1 MLLKDAQFSEIALCC
16 QNSAIGKRLPNALY
30 IHCSAIATLDPLL
43 QNYERQAR
51 IAQEIT
57 GATLVKFSTDKPKIS
72 YLFYPDFDRDPH
84 PALQLSIVVD
94 MTTQQTSC
102 WDYATSD
109 NPPILHRKETFVT
122 SNYPYYSKFAH
133 LTELEAR
140 LGLLDNS
147 KAIGTRLE
155 WQQRLDRYRI
165 AFEGHCLVCSID
177 ETATR
182 SVSIDRHKA
191 ALARKTLSR
200 PVRLA
205 LEAGLFVP
213 ETTFFD
219 YGCGYGG
226 DVQRIA
232 ERGYQSSGWD
242 PYYRN
247 DILCTPAEIVNLGY
261 IINVIEDLEERRQAL
276 VKAWELTRQVLIVAA
291 QVLIDDRDRGVV
303 VYSDGIITKRNT
315 FQKYYQQE
323 ELKSYIDR
331 VLNVDAIP
339 VGLGIYLIFRDENKA
354 ESFKLSRFR
363 SRASTPRIQK
373 LVRRFEDYED
383 LLAPLMEFITQRG
396 RLPVKGELANELE
409 IKQEFRTFHNAYKV
423 ILQVTDER
431 EWDAI
436 AEQRRQDILL
446 YLALTRF
453 DRRPT
458 LRELSFTIREDI
470 KALFG
475 HYNFACQLA
484 DNMLFSLRNLSNI
497 AKLARSSIGKSLRN
511 SLAVHI
517 SALENLPPLLRLYE
531 GCVSRTIGRLEEA
544 NVIRFFFDRP
554 RIRYLVY
561 PDFDASPHPILAS
574 SMEISLEDLNVSYRD
589 FSDEEN
595 PPILHE
601 KNKLVSFD
609 HPLHEKFAKLTRQEK
624 DWGLLE
630 NLGAINRLQGW
641 LQCLEEHCATI
652 EKNRVCWRKDADPY
666 KVKLLRS
673 QINARKKK
681 QTH

>member
-16 QNSAIGKRLPNALY
+16 QNSAIGKHLPNALY
-30 IHCSAIATLDPLL
+30 VHSSAIATLDPLL

-51 IAQEIT
+51 ISENLT

-94 MTTQQTSC
+94 MTTRQASC
-102 WDYATSD
+102 WDYANSD

-122 SNYPYYSKFAH
+122 SDYPYYSEFAH

-140 LGLLDNS
+140 LGLLENTR
-147 KAIGTRLE
+147 AIGTRLE

-165 AFEGHCLVCSID
+165 LFEGHCLVCSLD
-177 ETATR
+177 ESSTR
-182 SVSIDRHKA
+182 SVAIDRHKA
-191 ALARKTLSR
+191 ALARKSLSR

-205 LEAGLFVP
+205 IEAGLFVP

-232 ERGYQSSGWD
+232 ERGYQSAGWD
-242 PYYRN
+242 PYYCS
-247 DILCTPAEIVNLGY
+247 DAPCTPADIVNLGY
-261 IINVIEDLEERRQAL
+261 IINVIEDLEERRQAMIN
-276 VKAWELTRQVLIVAA
+276 AWELTRQVLIVAA
-291 QVLIDDRDRGVV
+291 QVLIDDRDRGVI
-303 VYSDGIITKRNT
+303 VYGDGIITNRNT

-323 ELKSYIDR
+323 ELKGYIDR

-339 VGLGIYLIFRDENKA
+339 IGLGIYLVFRDENKA
-354 ESFKLSRFR
+354 ENFKLSRFR
-363 SRASTPRIQK
+363 SRASTPRIHK

-396 RLPVKGELANELE
+396 RLPVKGELVNELE
-409 IKQEFRTFHNAYKV
+409 IKQEFRTFYRAYQV

-458 LRELSFTIREDI
+458 LRELSFTLREDL

-484 DNMLFSLRNLSNI
+484 DNMLFSLKNLSNI
-497 AKLARSSIGKSLRN
+497 AKLARSSSIGKNLRN
-511 SLAVHI
+511 SLVIHI
-517 SALENLPPLLRLYE
+517 SALEKLPSLLRLYE
-531 GCVSRTIGRLEEA
+531 SCVSRTVGRLEEA
-544 NVIRFFFDRP
+544 NAIQLFFDRP
-554 RIRYLVY
+554 RIRYLIY
-561 PDFDASPHPILAS
+561 SNFDTNPHPILAS
-574 SMEISLEDLNVSYRD
+574 SMEISLEDLNVNYRD

-601 KNKLVSFD
+601 KNKLVSSD
-609 HPLHEKFAKLTRQEK
+609 YPLYEKFTKLTQQEK
-624 DWGLLE
+624 DWGLLD
-630 NLGAINRLQGW
+630 NLGVINRRQGW

-652 EKNRVCWRKDADPY
+652 EKYRVCWRKDADPY

-681 QTH
+681 S